1 MNNVNFF
8 SNSYFHSNVESGHSS
23 QHVDTALTRNAC
35 SSIQS
40 IIPVLPTNGYTVP
53 NLWSFSN
60 AIDTTTQSNH
70 GAASEENRENEQA
83 TGMAN
88 PKLVYAWMK
97 KKRGKNGK
105 DEENNEGKRAAPNKY
120 MFLNAFC
127 FEVYFCYIIMVTW

>member
-8 SNSYFHSNVESGHSS
+8 SNSYFHSNVEPVHSS

-60 AIDTTTQSNH
+60 VLDTTTNY
-70 GAASEENRENEQA
+70 GAATEESRENEQA
-83 TGMAN
+83 TVMAK

-105 DEENNEGKRAAPNKY
+105 DDDNNEGNEGKRAAPNKCL
-120 MFLNAFC
+120 FSKAFC
-127 FEVYFCYIIMVTW
+127 F